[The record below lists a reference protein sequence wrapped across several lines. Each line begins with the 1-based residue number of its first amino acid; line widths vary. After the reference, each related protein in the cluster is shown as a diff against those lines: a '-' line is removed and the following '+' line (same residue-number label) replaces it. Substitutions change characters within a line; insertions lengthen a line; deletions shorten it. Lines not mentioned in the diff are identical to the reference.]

1 MNRISRAIKS
11 FVTGVACLA
20 VLGANVAYAANS
32 TLSNLPAASSVGSTD
47 LFYDVQGGSDYKVT
61 AAQIAS
67 LVGTI
72 PATGNITEYV
82 ATTGS
87 DTNNNCQNSGSKCLT
102 IQHAV
107 NQAAL
112 YNYEGVYALTIN
124 VADGTYAV
132 NGTAPAVTLLPLT
145 NYPAGARP
153 SLSGDTSTPANAI
166 ISNTGGDSVATA
178 NAAYWNMQGFR
189 LKSTSGANCD
199 LNSQNGSNVGLTGAM
214 DFAGNGDNMCANGYS
229 GISAFLQAINFSTT
243 SAVTAFYGFA
253 GGYVIVDGSTITFP
267 SGGATYS
274 GPVLSLSDQSV
285 FGNPTFVN
293 AADVTGTKFSIYNN
307 SYCEYTG
314 TRTSFPGNVAGA
326 LGSFSYFNGDDGV
339 GLYDA
344 NAHLWGDYNIS
355 GSGLWTLSSVN
366 GLNVTSSGTGK
377 GVQLN
382 GAQPGLYLN
391 DTETNGA
398 LFEIFAQV
406 NGTTPYYGFY
416 NVSARSFAGITYMA
430 LGYDGANGLQVTEG
444 AAIGWAANA
453 NYADL
458 AAMDTALS
466 RVSAN
471 VVGIGNGTPGN
482 VSGTLNAAHATLNA
496 LVNSAT
502 TSAVCYNTSTGVLTY
517 GGTVGTCTTSDERL
531 KNIGPRIDDAL
542 GKLLSING
550 FYYTWKDPAQY
561 GSGRQIGIGA
571 QTVEKVFPELVQTG
585 SDGLKSV
592 DYVHMVAPIIE
603 AMRELKADNDN
614 LKACQNNWR
623 CRLFGMR

>member
-214 DFAGNGDNMCANGYS
+214 DFAGNGDNMCAIGYS
-229 GISAFLQAINFSTT
+229 GISAFSQSINFST
-243 SAVTAFYGFA
+243 SAAVYAFYAFYESG
-253 GGYVIVDGSTITFP
+253 IILDGSTVTFP
-267 SGGATYS
+267 AGGAAYS
-274 GPVLSLSDQSV
+274 DYVASIIDQSV
-285 FGNPTFVN
+285 LGNPTFVN
-293 AADVTGTKFSIYNN
+293 AGAVTGKKFTMYGN
-307 SYCEYTG
+307 SYIEYTG
-314 TRTSFPGNVAGA
+314 ARSSFPGN
-326 LGSFSYFNGDDGV
+326 GSVSIGGFSSYAGDDGV
-339 GLYDA
+339 GVWDQAGNLWADFNLT
-344 NAHLWGDYNIS
+344 NASEWTFHSNGSFDFRSTAATAAGMNFYASGGDEWGYTVAGSTGEFGLGVHTSALFDFDS
-355 GSGLWTLSSVN
+355 GNASWWADSSGDVGIVAVLGWAGQSAGSYSVN
-366 GLNVTSSGTGK
+366 
-377 GVQLN
+377 
-382 GAQPGLYLN
+382 
-391 DTETNGA
+391 
-398 LFEIFAQV
+398 
-406 NGTTPYYGFY
+406 TT
-416 NVSARSFAGITYMA
+416 
-430 LGYDGANGLQVTEG
+430 
-444 AAIGWAANA
+444 
-453 NYADL
+453 
-458 AAMDTALS
+458 MDTGIS
-466 RVSAN
+466 RDSAG
-471 VVGIGNGTPGN
+471 VFDFGNGTAGN
-482 VSGTLNAAHATLNA
+482 KTGTINAAHANLNA
-496 LVNSAT
+496 LASAAGT
-502 TSAVCYNTSTGVLTY
+502 DPVCINTATGALTY
-517 GGTVGTCTTSDERL
+517 FTACTASDERL
-531 KNIGPRIDDAL
+531 KNIGPRIDNAL
-542 GKLLSING
+542 TKLLSING
-550 FYYTWKDPAQY
+550 FYFTWKDQGKY
-561 GSGRQIGIGA
+561 GVGRQIGVGA
-571 QTVEKVFPELVQTG
+571 QTVEKVFPELVHTG
-585 SDGLKSV
+585 SDGIKNV
-592 DYVHMVAPIIE
+592 DYDKLAAPIIE